1 VSCTSRLIVNTKN
14 VEKVDLVER
23 IPKKR
28 IPKVVLFDFD

>member
-1 VSCTSRLIVNTKN
+1 LKKRKK